1 MTEPDDHELLGE
13 YDRSE
18 SEPAFATL
26 VARYVNLVYSA
37 ALRFTG
43 NPHHAEEI
51 TQAVFVILARKAGG
65 LRRGVVLSGWLY
77 QTARLTAA
85 NFVKGEIRRQQREQ
99 EAYMQSTLNEPDP
112 VAWEQ
117 IAPLLEEAMGGLGE
131 TDRNAVV
138 LRYFENR
145 SVEEVGA
152 RLKLNTSAAQKR
164 VARALDKLR
173 KFLTQRGLAISGA
186 ALAGAVSTNS
196 VHAAPAA
203 VAKSVTA
210 LALAKGAA
218 ASGST
223 LTLINGALK
232 LMAWTKTKIAI
243 VAGVAALLAAGTTTV
258 AVKAINAGR
267 TRAALATMQGDWEGT
282 LTAGQTQLRLVIRI
296 FKTNDVYRAL
306 LDSVDQ
312 GVKDVPITRLSARG
326 DSIHLELPA
335 LYADYQAALNAGAT
349 EMSGSWK
356 QLKRSYPL
364 TLKRTTE
371 ADRIAEPLA
380 ASEYAPRPDSDLQ
393 GAWEGTLMVGKVGL
407 RLGLKIAEPAPGT
420 FHAQMDSIDQGA
432 RNLPVTSLTYN
443 KPGIR
448 FEMTAINGVFEG
460 NVSGRDDEMAGTWTQ
475 MGKKFPLTF
484 RRVQANAPS
493 TAGEKDYG
501 QGTSVEV
508 EGHWNGVLE
517 VNHATLHIVF
527 HIASL
532 ADGSYSATM
541 DSPDQGAA
549 GIPATAAQF
558 TRPNV
563 RLEWKAID
571 GVFAGKLENGRLSG
585 TWSQGKVS
593 LPLTLERDTAK

>member
-1 MTEPDDHELLGE
+1 
-13 YDRSE
+13 
-18 SEPAFATL
+18 
-26 VARYVNLVYSA
+26 
-37 ALRFTG
+37 
-43 NPHHAEEI
+43 
-51 TQAVFVILARKAGG
+51 
-65 LRRGVVLSGWLY
+65 
-77 QTARLTAA
+77 
-85 NFVKGEIRRQQREQ
+85 
-99 EAYMQSTLNEPDP
+99 
-112 VAWEQ
+112 
-117 IAPLLEEAMGGLGE
+117 
-131 TDRNAVV
+131 
-138 LRYFENR
+138 
-145 SVEEVGA
+145 
-152 RLKLNTSAAQKR
+152 
-164 VARALDKLR
+164 
-173 KFLTQRGLAISGA
+173 
-186 ALAGAVSTNS
+186 
-196 VHAAPAA
+196 
-203 VAKSVTA
+203 
-210 LALAKGAA
+210 
-218 ASGST
+218 
-223 LTLINGALK
+223 
-232 LMAWTKTKIAI
+232 
-243 VAGVAALLAAGTTTV
+243 
-258 AVKAINAGR
+258 
-267 TRAALATMQGDWEGT
+267 
-282 LTAGQTQLRLVIRI
+282 
-296 FKTNDVYRAL
+296 
-306 LDSVDQ
+306 
-312 GVKDVPITRLSARG
+312 
-326 DSIHLELPA
+326 
-335 LYADYQAALNAGAT
+335 
-349 EMSGSWK
+349 MSGTWK

-371 ADRIAEPLA
+371 ADRVAEPMA
-380 ASEYAPRPDSDLQ
+380 AAAYAPRPDSDLQ

-407 RLGLKIAEPAPGT
+407 RLGLKIAEPASGT